1 MTSSGS
7 AELDDLE
14 QNGNLTGN
22 VQVEPTS
29 VIANGK
35 FTELYINV
43 IDFLSDIFL

>member
-14 QNGNLTGN
+14 QKGNLAGQ
-22 VQVEPTS
+22 VHVEPTS

-35 FTELYINV
+35 LTPAL
-43 IDFLSDIFL
+43 